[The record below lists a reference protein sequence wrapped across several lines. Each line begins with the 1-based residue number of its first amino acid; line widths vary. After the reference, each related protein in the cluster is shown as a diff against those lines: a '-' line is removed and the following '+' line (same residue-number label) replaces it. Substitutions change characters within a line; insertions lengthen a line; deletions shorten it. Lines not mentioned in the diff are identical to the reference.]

1 MKKQLTL
8 NGESYIVETTTDGK
22 TTVSKKSKGQA
33 DFGEVI
39 LVLQAVKDGKGT
51 DVA

>member
-1 MKKQLTL
+1 MKKQLTM

-22 TTVSKKSKGQA
+22 TIVSKKSKGQA

-39 LVLQAVKDGKGT
+39 LVLEEIKNGKGT
-51 DVA
+51 DVK